1 MEKRFLMKQFFIYVL
16 VWCLASLTV
25 SAQDVIVK
33 KDGSTILSKVTEIG
47 TTDVK
52 YKKWSNIEGP
62 LYTIAKAN
70 VLSINYENGEV
81 ETFSE
86 EVIPSQEQSFTNAF
100 STQITENTTKIEIA
114 KLESSSR
121 TWMIVGETIG
131 VVTLLGGIAL
141 AVTVDET
148 FGYVIGGTGLVVG
161 LVCAGIS
168 GTKQRAV
175 NTIKT
180 SHIAKHNFDLGG
192 RRNLAVGVD
201 LFNDIITKDQALGI
215 NLCLNF

>member
-1 MEKRFLMKQFFIYVL
+1 MKKFFIYVL
-16 VWCLASLTV
+16 VWCIASLTV

-70 VLSINYENGEV
+70 VQSINYENGEV

-86 EVIPSQEQSFTNAF
+86 EVKPSQEPFANGF
-100 STQITENTTKIEIA
+100 STQITENTTKIELA
-114 KLESSSR
+114 KLESSAR
-121 TWMIVGETIG
+121 AWKTVAETIG
-131 VVTLLGGIAL
+131 IVSILGGLAL
-141 AVTVDET
+141 AATVDET
-148 FGYVIGGTGLVVG
+148 FGYVLCGSGFVAV
-161 LVCAGIS
+161 LVCGGIYGS
-168 GTKQRAV
+168 KQRAI

-192 RRNLAVGVD
+192 RNLAVGVD
-201 LFNDIITKDQALGI
+201 LFNDKITKDQALGI